1 MGGLYSVL
9 ECYIL
14 AIAREFFWRVKLGD
28 PDDNA
33 KRRFARWQ
41 WRHAIILIGILLSVE
56 QVRSASMVYLQY
68 MRVRDMSIQGEL
80 GAVMGPLRKAMRY
93 PVGAEKRAAI
103 LEEFLEEHRDEG
115 VFYVSFMGSRD
126 LEMLE
131 AGERLI
137 TPSYEEMFASRDFS
151 PLHKEFTIEKGRT
164 FAFMPGFHE
173 IFRQNSYDRA
183 FFGREPGG
191 KPPEGAPTKTRAFV
205 DVEKGRAKSIPLD
218 QLTDQELHQIIDG
231 FPPIQAV
238 EMEPKTTLAMR
249 NRTLAILAVGILG
262 ALVTL
267 LGAIYIWWLIGKKQ
281 RAEREAEEKRMLA
294 TLGKMSAVISHEL
307 RNPLAGARGQ
317 IELLEMMLYDD
328 KHVERAGRI
337 RGELERLEELSETL
351 LSFVN
356 SRRIEPAV
364 YECSQLVNDLK
375 SLARDKRLEVD
386 TSQMPAEWRYDAI
399 TLVRAV
405 DNLVSNALSFT
416 PADGKVYLRLWKKDE
431 RLHISVRDEG
441 PGFPADMDDMF
452 EPFVTTR
459 IKGTGLGMAIAAEV
473 VRAHGGEITAQNHP
487 DGGAFLQLWIPKTTG
502 REQATTES

>member
-1 MGGLYSVL
+1 M
-9 ECYIL
+9 IL
-14 AIAREFFWRVKLGD
+14 
-28 PDDNA
+28 
-33 KRRFARWQ
+33 
-41 WRHAIILIGILLSVE
+41 LIGVLLATG
-56 QVRSASMVYLQY
+56 QVYSASMVYVQY
-68 MRVRDMSIQGEL
+68 VQVRQKSLHGEL
-80 GAVMGPLRKAMRY
+80 GSIIRPMRKSMRGPTGVDERQEALEAFLDDHYENGVRY
-93 PVGAEKRAAI
+93 VGFRSP
-103 LEEFLEEHRDEG
+103 RDRQ
-115 VFYVSFMGSRD
+115 YY
-126 LEMLE
+126 E
-131 AGERLI
+131 AGERDIAPFFYDML
-137 TPSYEEMFASRDFS
+137 EARDFS
-151 PLHKEFTIEKGRT
+151 PTAAEMRFQKGRVFAYAPGLSHIFQNNT
-164 FAFMPGFHE
+164 FNAEFSAVKQRGTGKFRTGQLDKTIYEELTRPDSVPIASMSKAE
-173 IFRQNSYDRA
+173 IERILSYY
-183 FFGREPGG
+183 
-191 KPPEGAPTKTRAFV
+191 
-205 DVEKGRAKSIPLD
+205 
-218 QLTDQELHQIIDG
+218 
-231 FPPIQAV
+231 PPIQVV
-238 EMEPKTTLAMR
+238 EMEPKATLAMR

-307 RNPLAGARGQ
+307 RNPLAGAKGQ

-337 RGELERLEELSETL
+337 RSELERLEELSETL

-416 PADGKVYLRLWKKDE
+416 PADGKVYLRLWKEDE

-441 PGFPADMDDMF
+441 PGFPAEMDDMF

-487 DGGAFLQLWIPKTTG
+487 DGGAFIQLWLPRSHLG
-502 REQATTES
+502 